1 MLTGNVYMPVLIL
14 LLWVLFVQIYS
25 KWAQMQGVDIVLSLV
40 GSFPSTKQSIYLN
53 LTGNYT
59 EMTIN
64 VYLLSLMVIKSIAY
78 NERSNLSM

>member
-64 VYLLSLMVIKSIAY
+64 LYLLSLMVIKSIAY

>member
-1 MLTGNVYMPVLIL
+1 MPVLIL